1 MKDSRLIIT
10 PNQNKL
16 IIIILISKLLF
27 TKEKMSAS
35 NSELAQKYQRKTDK
49 QHVLDNPGMYI
60 GSTEQTDAHLWVFS
74 LEKVGEVEVEGSKME
89 ICRKKITYIPALY
102 KLFDEI
108 IVNARDHVVRMIHL
122 DSPDKKLVTSIEV
135 VIDQETGAISV
146 SNDGNGVDVVQH
158 PVEKIWIPELI
169 FANLRSSTNYDKTEK
184 KVVGG
189 SNGVG
194 SKAVFIWSKYAKIET
209 VDHHRGLK
217 YEQTFHNNLEKI
229 DEPIITNIT
238 KSKAKPYTRVT
249 FIPDYARFGVPGLS
263 HDMIALLK
271 KRVYDIGAV
280 TDHSAKKIKIDY
292 NGVTVPVKN
301 FQTYV
306 DLYLGSKTETP
317 RIYESVSERWEYAVA
332 LSPTGEFANVSFVN
346 GICTYKGGKH
356 VDYIMGQLTRK
367 ISEYIEKKKK
377 VKVNANTI
385 KEQLILFLRC
395 DIENPTF
402 DSQTKDCLNT
412 LVSKFGSECTVSDAF
427 VEKVAKMGVMDMA
440 CQLTETKEAGKSK
453 KKMDGTK
460 TKSVR
465 GIPNLVDANF
475 AGTEQSSKCILI
487 LAEGLSAMAGIV
499 SGLKSEDRNVIGI
512 YPLKG
517 KVLNVR
523 GATRDVLEKNREL
536 TDLIK
541 ILGLEIGKNYS
552 DLGEIQK
559 KLRYG
564 KIMIMTD
571 QDLDGSHIK
580 GLCINLFHSMWPS
593 LYKIPGFI
601 SFMNT
606 PILRATKGKEVRVFY
621 NEGEYKKWLLENS
634 TGSSS
639 SGGAKGWTL
648 KYFKGLGT
656 STATEFKEYFA
667 NKKIVDFSYDGSA
680 SDDVVDMVFNKKR
693 AEDRKGWLENY
704 DKTTF
709 LDTNQP
715 RVSYENFF
723 HQEMVHFSVYDN
735 ERSIP
740 NLVDGLKTS
749 LRKILFCAFKRRLT
763 TEIKVAQF
771 SGYVSENS
779 AYHHGEASL
788 NGAIVNMAQNF
799 VGSNNVNL
807 LVPSGQF
814 GTRLKGGEDSASER
828 YIFTYLEPV
837 TRSLFLQDDDAVL
850 NYLNDDGTLV
860 EPEYY
865 VPILPFVLMNGSSGI
880 GTGFSSSI
888 PPYHPLDLLKYI
900 RTKMAMSSPSNS
912 SIGSSFDASTYNV
925 KPISSTDLGLESPV
939 KKNENSTI
947 IDFVP
952 YYEGFT
958 GTVTKIAEN
967 KFGIKGKYESAG
979 EDKIRI
985 TELPIGTWTL
995 NYISFLEELVDGHT
1009 DKDGKKIPGV
1019 LKDIT
1024 NLSTEINVDITIHFP
1039 KGKLAEYSPDAL
1051 EKLLKLST
1059 TVSTTNMH
1067 LFDADLKLH
1076 KYETVE
1082 EIIDAFYYVRLEMYK
1097 KRKAQQTNTLQ
1108 LLLME
1113 LGNRAKFIQGML
1125 DGAIDL
1131 RRKKND
1137 EVDALLTSLGF
1148 HKMDDSFGY
1157 LRRMAADS
1165 VTEENVAKI
1174 MGEKAE
1180 MESKLKM
1187 LIATSFTKMW
1197 SNDLDVFEK
1206 KYLAYK
1212 GEREKIQMGTSSSA
1226 KKTVSKGKK

>member
-1 MKDSRLIIT
+1 
-10 PNQNKL
+10 
-16 IIIILISKLLF
+16 
-27 TKEKMSAS
+27 MSS
-35 NSELAQKYQRKTDK
+35 NSDLAQKYQRKTDK

-60 GSTEQTDAHLWVFS
+60 GSTEQTDATLWV
-74 LEKVGEVEVEGSKME
+74 LEDQGERISP
-89 ICRKKITYIPALY
+89 KKITYIPALY

-122 DSPDKKLVTSIEV
+122 DSPDKKLVTSVEV
-135 VIDQETGAISV
+135 VIDAATGSISI

-209 VDHHRGLK
+209 VDHIRGLK
-217 YEQTFHNNLEKI
+217 YEQVFHNNLEKI
-229 DEPIITNIT
+229 DAPVVT
-238 KSKAKPYTRVT
+238 KSKGKPYTRVT
-249 FIPDYARFGVPGLS
+249 FIPDYARFGIAGLS
-263 HDMIALLK
+263 ADMIALFK

-301 FQTYV
+301 FQTYI
-306 DLYLGSKTETP
+306 DLYLGPKTETP
-317 RIYESVSERWEYAVA
+317 RIYECASERWEYAVA
-332 LSPTGEFANVSFVN
+332 LSPTGEFSNISFVN

-356 VDYIMGQLTRK
+356 VDYIMGQVTRK
-367 ISEYIEKKKK
+367 LVEYIEKKKK

-402 DSQTKDCLNT
+402 DSQTKDCLNS
-412 LVSKFGSECTVSDAF
+412 LVSKFGSECTVSEAF
-427 VEKVAKMGVMDMA
+427 IEKIAKMGVMDMA

-453 KKMDGTK
+453 KKMDGSKTK
-460 TKSVR
+460 TVR
-465 GIPNLVDANF
+465 GIPNFVDANF
-475 AGTEQSSKCILI
+475 AGTEQSGKCILI

-536 TDLIK
+536 ADLIK
-541 ILGLEIGKNYS
+541 ILGLEIGRVYS
-552 DLGEIQK
+552 DVGDIHK

-593 LYKIPGFI
+593 LYKVPGFI

-606 PILRATKGKEVRVFY
+606 PILRATKGKDIRVFY
-621 NEGEYKKWLLENS
+621 NEGEYQNWLKTFSEEK
-634 TGSSS
+634 
-639 SGGAKGWTL
+639 AKGWTL

-656 STATEFKEYFA
+656 STATEFKEYFT
-667 NKKIVDFSYDGSA
+667 NKKIVDFQYVGSS
-680 SDDVVDMVFNKKR
+680 SDDIVDMVFNKKR
-693 AEDRKGWLENY
+693 PEDRKVWLENY
-704 DKTTF
+704 DKSVF
-709 LDTNQP
+709 LDTNQAK
-715 RVSYENFF
+715 VSYENFF

-763 TEIKVAQF
+763 SEIKVAQF

-779 AYHHGEASL
+779 AYHHGEVSL

-828 YIFTYLEPV
+828 YIFTYLEAV
-837 TRSLFLQDDDAVL
+837 TRSLFLQDDDAIL

-888 PPYHPLDLLKYI
+888 PPYNPLDLLKYI
-900 RTKMAMSSPSNS
+900 RAKLTDNHSSS
-912 SIGSSFDASTYNV
+912 SSLEFGSKGT
-925 KPISSTDLGLESPV
+925 SSSSLE
-939 KKNENSTI
+939 
-947 IDFVP
+947 FVP

-958 GTVTKIAEN
+958 GEVTKIAEN
-967 KFGIKGKYESAG
+967 KFLIKGKFETLG

-1009 DKDGKKIPGV
+1009 DKDGKKVAPI
-1019 LKDIT
+1019 LKDIV
-1024 NLSTEINVDITIHFP
+1024 NLSTEIKIDITVVFP
-1039 KGKLAEYSPDAL
+1039 KGKLAEYSTDAL
-1051 EKLLKLST
+1051 EKLLKLTT

-1076 KYETVE
+1076 KYESVE
-1082 EIIDAFYYVRLEMYK
+1082 EIIDAFYQVRLETYK
-1097 KRKAQQTNTLQ
+1097 KRKSQQIDALQ
-1108 LLLME
+1108 RVLME
-1113 LGNRAKFIQGML
+1113 LGNRAKFIQGLL
-1125 DGAIDL
+1125 DGTIDL

-1137 EVDALLTSLGF
+1137 EVDQLLTSLGF
-1148 HKMDDSFGY
+1148 GKIEDSFSY
-1157 LRRMAADS
+1157 LRKMHTDS

-1174 MGEKAE
+1174 MKEKAE
-1180 MESKLKM
+1180 METNLKM

-1197 SNDLDVFEK
+1197 LNDLEVFEK
-1206 KYLAYK
+1206 KYLVYK
-1212 GEREKIQMGTSSSA
+1212 GEREKIQYSA
-1226 KKTVSKGKK
+1226 TTQVVVKKGKK

>member
-1 MKDSRLIIT
+1 
-10 PNQNKL
+10 
-16 IIIILISKLLF
+16 
-27 TKEKMSAS
+27 MSAS

-60 GSTEQTDAHLWVFS
+60 GSTEKTDAHLWVFS
-74 LEKVGEVEVEGSKME
+74 STSSLEKEGEVEDESSK
-89 ICRKKITYIPALY
+89 IISKKITYIPALY

-135 VIDQETGAISV
+135 TIDQATGTISV

-229 DEPIITNIT
+229 DAPVVT

-249 FIPDYARFGVPGLS
+249 FLPDYARFGIDGLS
-263 HDMIALLK
+263 HDMMSLLK

-317 RIYESVSERWEYAVA
+317 RIYESASERWEYAVA

-356 VDYIMGQLTRK
+356 VDYIMGQVTRK
-367 ISEYIEKKKK
+367 LVEYIEKKKK

-412 LVSKFGSECTVSDAF
+412 LVSKFGSECTVSDGF

-606 PILRATKGKEVRVFY
+606 PILRATKGREVRVFY
-621 NEGEYKKWLLENS
+621 NEGEYKKWLSEFGTEG
-634 TGSSS
+634 TGE
-639 SGGAKGWTL
+639 GKGEGKVAKGWTL

-667 NKKIVDFSYDGSA
+667 NKKIVDFSYGGSS

-900 RTKMAMSSPSNS
+900 RTKMSMASPSSTS
-912 SIGSSFDASTYNV
+912 SSSFDASTYNV
-925 KPISSTDLGLESPV
+925 KPISSTELGLESPT
-939 KKNENSTI
+939 KKNNHSTPNSCGV
-947 IDFVP
+947 DFVP

-1009 DKDGKKIPGV
+1009 DKDGKKIPGI

-1024 NLSTEINVDITIHFP
+1024 NLSTEINVDITVHFP

-1082 EIIDAFYYVRLEMYK
+1082 EIIDAFYYVRLETYK
-1097 KRKAQQTNTLQ
+1097 KRKAQQIDALQ
-1108 LLLME
+1108 LLLLE

-1148 HKMDDSFGY
+1148 RKMEDSFSY

-1180 MESKLKM
+1180 MESKLKT

-1212 GEREKIQMGTSSSA
+1212 GEREKIQIGGSADKSSTSSSV

>member
-1 MKDSRLIIT
+1 
-10 PNQNKL
+10 
-16 IIIILISKLLF
+16 
-27 TKEKMSAS
+27 MSS

-74 LEKVGEVEVEGSKME
+74 TSPSAYSKVGGEDVEGGKE
-89 ICRKKITYIPALY
+89 ICSKKITYIPALY

-135 VIDQETGAISV
+135 VIDQETGSISV

-229 DEPIITNIT
+229 DAPVVT

-249 FIPDYARFGVPGLS
+249 FIPDYARFGVPGLTQ
-263 HDMIALLK
+263 DMMALLK

-317 RIYESVSERWEYAVA
+317 RIYESGSERWEYAVA

-367 ISEYIEKKKK
+367 IVEYIEKKKK

-412 LVSKFGSECTVSDAF
+412 LISKFGSECTVSDSF

-453 KKMDGTK
+453 KKMDGSK

-606 PILRATKGKEVRVFY
+606 PILRATKGREVRMFY
-621 NEGEYKKWLLENS
+621 NEGEYKKWLSDFGSEG
-634 TGSSS
+634 TGE
-639 SGGAKGWTL
+639 GKGEGKAVKGWTL

-667 NKKIVDFSYDGSA
+667 NKKIVDFHYVGSA
-680 SDDVVDMVFNKKR
+680 SDDIVDMVFNKKR

-715 RVSYENFF
+715 RVSYEHFF

-900 RTKMAMSSPSNS
+900 RTKLVMSSPSS
-912 SIGSSFDASTYNV
+912 GPS
-925 KPISSTDLGLESPV
+925 ISSSELGLESPC
-939 KKNENSTI
+939 KKNDSAI
-947 IDFVP
+947 VDFVP

-958 GTVTKIAEN
+958 GTVSKIAEN

-995 NYISFLEELVDGHT
+995 NYISFLEELVDGTT

-1019 LKDIT
+1019 LKDIV
-1024 NLSTEINVDITIHFP
+1024 NLSTEIRIDITVVFP

-1051 EKLLKLST
+1051 EKLLKLTT

-1076 KYETVE
+1076 KYESVE
-1082 EIIDAFYYVRLEMYK
+1082 EIIDAFYFVRLEMYK
-1097 KRKAQQTNTLQ
+1097 KRKAQQIDALQ

-1125 DGAIDL
+1125 DGQIDL

-1148 HKMDDSFGY
+1148 RKMDDSFGY

-1180 MESKLKM
+1180 MEGRLKT

-1212 GEREKIQMGTSSSA
+1212 GEREKIQIGGSSCSNSSSST
-1226 KKTVSKGKK
+1226 KKQVSSNKIKK

>member
-1 MKDSRLIIT
+1 
-10 PNQNKL
+10 
-16 IIIILISKLLF
+16 
-27 TKEKMSAS
+27 MSS
-35 NSELAQKYQRKTDK
+35 SSDLAQKYQRKTDK

-60 GSTEQTDAHLWVFS
+60 GSIEQTDATLWVFQEQEQ
-74 LEKVGEVEVEGSKME
+74 EKDGK
-89 ICRKKITYIPALY
+89 IIPKKITYIPALY

-108 IVNARDHVVRMIHL
+108 IVNARDHVIRMIHL
-122 DSPDKKLVTSIEV
+122 DSPNKKLVTSIEV
-135 VIDQETGAISV
+135 KIDEVSGSISLL
-146 SNDGNGVDVVQH
+146 NDGNGVDVVQH
-158 PVEKIWIPELI
+158 PTEKIWIPELI

-194 SKAVFIWSKYAKIET
+194 SKAVFIWSKFAKIET
-209 VDHHRGLK
+209 VDHIRGLK
-217 YEQTFHNNLEKI
+217 YEQSFHNNLEKI
-229 DEPIITNIT
+229 DAPIITNIG
-238 KSKAKPYTRVT
+238 KSKAKPYTCVT
-249 FIPDYARFGVPGLS
+249 FIPDYARFGIAGLS
-263 HDMIALLK
+263 SDMIALFK

-292 NGVTVPVKN
+292 NGFTVPVKN
-301 FQTYV
+301 FQTYI

-317 RIYESVSERWEYAVA
+317 RIYESASERWEYAVA
-332 LSPTGEFANVSFVN
+332 LSSTGEFANVSFVN

-356 VDYIMGQLTRK
+356 VDYIMGQIVRK
-367 ISEYIEKKKK
+367 LVEYIEKKKK

-385 KEQLILFLRC
+385 KEQLMLFLRC

-412 LVSKFGSECTVSDAF
+412 LVSKFGSECSVSDGMI
-427 VEKVAKMGVMDMA
+427 EKIAKMGVMDMA

-453 KKMDGTK
+453 KKMDGSKTK
-460 TKSVR
+460 TVR

-536 TDLIK
+536 ADLIK
-541 ILGLEIGKNYS
+541 ILGLEIGKVYTDAN
-552 DLGEIQK
+552 EIQK

-564 KIMIMTD
+564 KVMIMTD

-593 LYKIPGFI
+593 LYKIPGFL

-606 PILRATKGKEVRVFY
+606 PILRASKGKEVRVFY
-621 NEGEYKKWLLENS
+621 NEGEYKKWLLNMEN
-634 TGSSS
+634 TN
-639 SGGAKGWTL
+639 KGWAL

-667 NKKIVDFSYDGSA
+667 NKKIVDFHYIGSS
-680 SDDVVDMVFNKKR
+680 SDDIVDMVFNKKR
-693 AEDRKGWLENY
+693 PEDRKVWLENY
-704 DKTTF
+704 DKATF
-709 LDTNQP
+709 LDTNQAH
-715 RVSYENFF
+715 VSYENFF

-799 VGSNNVNL
+799 VGSNNMNL

-828 YIFTYLEPV
+828 YIFTYLESV
-837 TRSLFLQDDDAVL
+837 TRSLFLQEDDAVL
-850 NYLNDDGTLV
+850 NYLNDDGTIV

-900 RTKMAMSSPSNS
+900 RAKLTTPSMV
-912 SIGSSFDASTYNV
+912 DV
-925 KPISSTDLGLESPV
+925 E
-939 KKNENSTI
+939 
-947 IDFVP
+947 FVP

-958 GTVTKIAEN
+958 GSVSKIAEN
-967 KFGIKGKYESAG
+967 KFLIKGKYEGIG

-1009 DKDGKKIPGV
+1009 DKDGKKIPPV

-1024 NLSTEINVDITIHFP
+1024 NLSTEIKIDITVVFP
-1039 KGKLAEYSPDAL
+1039 KGKLADYSADAL
-1051 EKLLKLST
+1051 EKVLKLTT

-1076 KYETVE
+1076 KYEKVE
-1082 EIIDAFYYVRLEMYK
+1082 EIIDAFYLVRLETYK
-1097 KRKAQQTNTLQ
+1097 KRKAQQIDALQ
-1108 LLLME
+1108 RILME
-1113 LGNRAKFIQGML
+1113 LGNRAKFIQGLL
-1125 DGAIDL
+1125 DDSIDL

-1137 EVDALLTSLGF
+1137 EVDLLLHSLGF
-1148 HKMDDSFGY
+1148 GKIDDSFGY
-1157 LRRMAADS
+1157 LRRMHADA

-1174 MGEKAE
+1174 MQEKSE
-1180 MESKLKM
+1180 MEQNLKT
-1187 LIATSFTKMW
+1187 LVGTSFTKMW
-1197 SNDLDVFEK
+1197 LNDLEGFEN
-1206 KYLAYK
+1206 KYLVYK
-1212 GEREKIQMGTSSSA
+1212 GERERIQSGDGSKSKST
-1226 KKTVSKGKK
+1226 TVSLKKSKK

>member
-1 MKDSRLIIT
+1 
-10 PNQNKL
+10 
-16 IIIILISKLLF
+16 
-27 TKEKMSAS
+27 MSTTNA
-35 NSELAQKYQRKTDK
+35 ELAQKYQRKTDK

-60 GSTEQTDAHLWVFS
+60 GSTELTDATLWVFNS
-74 LEKVGEVEVEGSKME
+74 EEQASDAPKIKP
-89 ICRKKITYIPALY
+89 KKITYIPALY

-108 IVNARDHVVRMIHL
+108 IVNARDHVVRMIQLNH
-122 DSPDKKLVTSIEV
+122 PDKKLVSAIEV
-135 VIDQETGAISV
+135 YISETDGKITV
-146 SNDGNGVDVVQH
+146 TNDGNGVDVVKH
-158 PVEKIWIPELI
+158 PTEGIWIPELI

-209 VDHHRGLK
+209 VDHIRGLK
-217 YEQTFHNNLEKI
+217 YEQEFHDNLERIDLPKI
-229 DEPIITNIT
+229 TKT
-238 KSKAKPYTRVT
+238 KSKASTSVS
-249 FIPDYARFGVPGLS
+249 FIPDYARFGISGLS
-263 HDMIALLK
+263 ADMIALFK

-280 TDHSAKKIKIDY
+280 TDHSCKKIKIDY
-292 NGVTVPVKN
+292 NGTTIPVKN
-301 FQTYV
+301 FQTYI
-306 DLYLGSKTETP
+306 DLYLGTSKTEHP
-317 RIYESVSERWEYAVA
+317 RIYENGNERWEYAVS
-332 LSPTGEFANVSFVN
+332 LSPTGEFCAVSFVN

-356 VDYIMGQLTRK
+356 VDYIMGQICRK
-367 ISEYIEKKKK
+367 LVEYIEKKKK

-385 KEQLILFLRC
+385 KEQLMLFLRC

-412 LVSKFGSECTVSDAF
+412 LVSKFGSECTVSDTM
-427 VEKVAKMGVMDMA
+427 VEKIAKLGVMDMA

-460 TKSVR
+460 TKTVR

-475 AGTEQSSKCILI
+475 AGTEQSAKCILI

-499 SGLKSEDRNVIGI
+499 SGLKSEDRNIIGI

-536 TDLIK
+536 ADLMK
-541 ILGLEIGKNYS
+541 ILGLEMGKTYA
-552 DLGEIQK
+552 DLQEIQK

-606 PILRATKGKEVRVFY
+606 PIIRATKGKEVRVFY
-621 NEGEYKKWLLENS
+621 NEGEYEAWIKAEGRLVEGRLAE
-634 TGSSS
+634 GSI
-639 SGGAKGWTL
+639 KGWTL

-667 NKKIVDFSYDGSA
+667 NKKIVDFEYVGNT

-693 AEDRKGWLENY
+693 PEDRKVWLENY
-704 DKTTF
+704 DKTAF

-715 RVSYENFF
+715 KVTYENFF

-740 NLVDGLKTS
+740 NMVDGLKTS
-749 LRKILFCAFKRRLT
+749 LRKILYCAFKRRLT
-763 TEIKVAQF
+763 SEIKVAQF

-799 VGSNNVNL
+799 VGSNNMNL

-828 YIFTYLEPV
+828 YIFTYLEPL
-837 TRSLFLQDDDAVL
+837 TRNLFLQEDDAIL
-850 NYLNDDGTLV
+850 DYLNDDGSIV

-888 PPYHPLDLLKYI
+888 PSYHPLDLLKYV
-900 RTKMAMSSPSNS
+900 RAKLMNS
-912 SIGSSFDASTYNV
+912 STMD
-925 KPISSTDLGLESPV
+925 TDIAME
-939 KKNENSTI
+939 
-947 IDFVP
+947 FVP

-958 GTVTKIAEN
+958 GTVSKIGDQ
-967 KFGIKGKYESAG
+967 KFLIKGKYEIIG

-995 NYISFLEELVDGHT
+995 NYITFLEELVDGTT
-1009 DKDGKKIPGV
+1009 DKDGKKTPAV
-1019 LKDIT
+1019 LKDII
-1024 NLSTEINVDITIHFP
+1024 NLSTEINVDITVVFP
-1039 KGKLAEYSPDAL
+1039 KGKLGDYSQENI
-1051 EKLLKLST
+1051 EKMLKLTT

-1067 LFDADLKLH
+1067 LFDAKLKLH
-1076 KYETVE
+1076 KYNTVE
-1082 EIIDAFYYVRLEMYK
+1082 EIIDAFYDVRMENYQ
-1097 KRKAQQTNTLQ
+1097 KRKTKQVSELERS
-1108 LLLME
+1108 LME
-1113 LGNRAKFIQGML
+1113 LANRAKYIQGML
-1125 DGAIDL
+1125 DGVIDL
-1131 RRKKND
+1131 RRKKNN
-1137 EVDALLTSLGF
+1137 EVDVLLTSLGF
-1148 HKMDDSFGY
+1148 GKIDDSFGY
-1157 LRRMAADS
+1157 LRRMQTDS

-1174 MGEKAE
+1174 MRDKSE
-1180 MESKLKM
+1180 MEATLKM
-1187 LIATSFTKMW
+1187 LLGTSFTQMW
-1197 SNDLDVFEK
+1197 LNDLETFEK
-1206 KYLAYK
+1206 KYAGYK
-1212 GEREKIQMGTSSSA
+1212 LEREKIQSGGRVNTNSSKSASTSSS
-1226 KKTVSKGKK
+1226 KKPKK

>member
-1 MKDSRLIIT
+1 
-10 PNQNKL
+10 
-16 IIIILISKLLF
+16 
-27 TKEKMSAS
+27 MSS

-74 LEKVGEVEVEGSKME
+74 SAPSLEKEGKEADIEGSK
-89 ICRKKITYIPALY
+89 IISKKITYIPALY

-135 VIDQETGAISV
+135 VIDDVTGAITV

-229 DEPIITNIT
+229 DAPVVT

-249 FIPDYARFGVPGLS
+249 FIPDYARFGITGLS
-263 HDMIALLK
+263 PDMMSLLK

-317 RIYESVSERWEYAVA
+317 RIYESASERWEYAVA

-356 VDYIMGQLTRK
+356 VDYIMGQVVRK
-367 ISEYIEKKKK
+367 IVEYIEKKKK
-377 VKVNANTI
+377 VKVNPNTI

-412 LVSKFGSECTVSDAF
+412 LVSKFGSECTVSDSF

-453 KKMDGTK
+453 KKMDGSK

-541 ILGLEIGKNYS
+541 ILGLEIGKNYA

-621 NEGEYKKWLLENS
+621 NEGEYKKWLSDFGE
-634 TGSSS
+634 TGT
-639 SGGAKGWTL
+639 KGWTL

-667 NKKIVDFSYDGSA
+667 NKKIVDFSYGGSS
-680 SDDVVDMVFNKKR
+680 SDDIVDMVFNKKR

-900 RTKMAMSSPSNS
+900 RTKLAMSSPTSSPSNS
-912 SIGSSFDASTYNV
+912 FDASSYAG
-925 KPISSTDLGLESPV
+925 PSISSADLGVESPV
-939 KKNENSTI
+939 RDRKTNDNRTNSV
-947 IDFVP
+947 DFVP

-958 GTVTKIAEN
+958 GTVSKIAEN

-995 NYISFLEELVDGHT
+995 NYISFLEELVDGTT

-1019 LKDIT
+1019 LKDIV
-1024 NLSTEINVDITIHFP
+1024 NLSTEIRIDITVVFP

-1051 EKLLKLST
+1051 EKLLKLTT

-1082 EIIDAFYYVRLEMYK
+1082 EIIDAFYCVRLETYK
-1097 KRKAQQTNTLQ
+1097 KRKSQQIDALQ

-1125 DGAIDL
+1125 DGQIDL

-1148 HKMDDSFGY
+1148 RKMDDSFSY

-1180 MESKLKM
+1180 MEGRLKT

-1212 GEREKIQMGTSSSA
+1212 GEREKIQIGSASSSSNSSA

>member
-1 MKDSRLIIT
+1 
-10 PNQNKL
+10 
-16 IIIILISKLLF
+16 
-27 TKEKMSAS
+27 MSS

-74 LEKVGEVEVEGSKME
+74 SSSASDPSSLEKTEDEGSK
-89 ICRKKITYIPALY
+89 IISKKITYIPALY

-135 VIDQETGAISV
+135 VIDDVTGSISV

-229 DEPIITNIT
+229 DAPIITNIT

-249 FIPDYARFGVPGLS
+249 FIPDYARFGIAGLTP
-263 HDMIALLK
+263 DMMSLLK

-292 NGVTVPVKN
+292 NGITVPVKN

-317 RIYESVSERWEYAVA
+317 RIYESASERWEYAVA

-356 VDYIMGQLTRK
+356 VDYIMGQVTRK
-367 ISEYIEKKKK
+367 IVEYIEKKKK

-412 LVSKFGSECTVSDAF
+412 LVSKFGSECTVSDSF

-453 KKMDGTK
+453 KKMDGSK

-541 ILGLEIGKNYS
+541 ILGLEIGKNYA

-621 NEGEYKKWLLENS
+621 NEGEYKKWLSDFGSEG
-634 TGSSS
+634 TGS
-639 SGGAKGWTL
+639 GGEGKAVKGWTL

-667 NKKIVDFSYDGSA
+667 NKKIVDFSYGGSS
-680 SDDVVDMVFNKKR
+680 SDDIVDMVFNKKR

-715 RVSYENFF
+715 RVSYEHFF

-900 RTKMAMSSPSNS
+900 RTKLAMSSPTSSPSNS
-912 SIGSSFDASTYNV
+912 FDASSYAG
-925 KPISSTDLGLESPV
+925 PSISSADLGVESPV
-939 KKNENSTI
+939 RDRKINDNRTNSV
-947 IDFVP
+947 DFVP

-995 NYISFLEELVDGHT
+995 NYISFLEELVDGTT

-1019 LKDIT
+1019 LKDIV
-1024 NLSTEINVDITIHFP
+1024 NLSTEIRIDITVVFP
-1039 KGKLAEYSPDAL
+1039 KGKLAEYSTDAL
-1051 EKLLKLST
+1051 EKLLKLTT

-1076 KYETVE
+1076 KYESVE
-1082 EIIDAFYYVRLEMYK
+1082 EIIDAFYFVRLETYK
-1097 KRKAQQTNTLQ
+1097 KRKAQQIDALQ

-1125 DGAIDL
+1125 DGQIDL

-1148 HKMDDSFGY
+1148 RKMDDSFGY

-1180 MESKLKM
+1180 MESRLKT

-1212 GEREKIQMGTSSSA
+1212 GEREKIQIGGSADKSSSSSV
-1226 KKTVSKGKK
+1226 KKTVPSNKGKK

>member
-1 MKDSRLIIT
+1 
-10 PNQNKL
+10 
-16 IIIILISKLLF
+16 
-27 TKEKMSAS
+27 MSSS

-49 QHVLDNPGMYI
+49 QHVVDNPGMYI
-60 GSTEQTDAHLWVFS
+60 GSTEKTDAHLWVFS
-74 LEKVGEVEVEGSKME
+74 SNSEGKKAEGDEGKE
-89 ICRKKITYIPALY
+89 ISLKKITYIPALY

-122 DSPDKKLVTSIEV
+122 DSPTKKLVTSIEV
-135 VIDQETGAISV
+135 LIDQKTGAITV
-146 SNDGNGVDVVQH
+146 TNDGNGVDVVQH

-209 VDHHRGLK
+209 VDHIRGLK
-217 YEQTFHNNLEKI
+217 YEQTFHDNLERI
-229 DEPIITNIT
+229 DVPVVTKT
-238 KSKAKPYTRVT
+238 KSKPYTSVT
-249 FIPDYARFGVPGLS
+249 FIPDYARFGIAGLS
-263 HDMIALLK
+263 QDMMSLLK

-301 FQTYV
+301 FQTYI
-306 DLYLGSKTETP
+306 DLYLGSKTDTP
-317 RIYESVSERWEYAVA
+317 RIYECGSERWEYAVA

-412 LVSKFGSECTVSDAF
+412 LVSKFGSECTVSDSF

-453 KKMDGTK
+453 KKMDGSK

-541 ILGLEIGKNYS
+541 IIGLEIGKTYS

-593 LYKIPGFI
+593 LYKIPGYL

-606 PILRATKGKEVRVFY
+606 PILRATKGKEVRMFY
-621 NEGEYKKWLLENS
+621 NEGEYKKWLSDFED
-634 TGSSS
+634 TSSS
-639 SGGAKGWTL
+639 KGEGKAAKGWTL

-667 NKKIVDFSYDGSA
+667 NKKIVDFHYGGSS

-693 AEDRKGWLENY
+693 PEDRKVWLENY

-709 LDTNQP
+709 LDTNQLN
-715 RVSYENFF
+715 VSYENFF

-900 RTKMAMSSPSNS
+900 RTKMAMSSPTS
-912 SIGSSFDASTYNV
+912 SSTSM
-925 KPISSTDLGLESPV
+925 KPISSADLGLESPV
-939 KKNENSTI
+939 KDHKKNNSI
-947 IDFVP
+947 SSIVDFVP
-952 YYEGFT
+952 YYEGFS

-995 NYISFLEELVDGHT
+995 NYISFLEELVDGTT

-1024 NLSTEINVDITIHFP
+1024 NLSTEIRIDITVVFP

-1082 EIIDAFYYVRLEMYK
+1082 EIIDAFYYVRLETYK
-1097 KRKAQQTNTLQ
+1097 KRKAQQIDALQ

-1125 DGAIDL
+1125 DGQIDL

-1148 HKMDDSFGY
+1148 RKMEDSFGY

-1180 MESKLKM
+1180 MESRLKT

-1212 GEREKIQMGTSSSA
+1212 GEREKIQLGGSTSSTSNKTVLSKKA
-1226 KKTVSKGKK
+1226 KK